1 VGPSAT
7 PVSSQKWKKIP
18 TFQALQHIKSMAGAL
33 LMETKHLNVML
44 SKWIHQNHN
53 ELGKH

>member
-1 VGPSAT
+1 
-7 PVSSQKWKKIP
+7 
-18 TFQALQHIKSMAGAL
+18 MAGAL

-44 SKWIHQNHN
+44 SKWNHQNHN